1 MDTTWAPVATHL
13 ERRMA
18 EQRTESWHVE
28 IFEEPELLKT
38 FMNHIQLRPEQV
50 VNLQFHALGP
60 TTQRILLTCRLTPAQ
75 SDLRIQWQAVERI
88 INPPAVAVATGG
100 GH

>member
-1 MDTTWAPVATHL
+1 
-13 ERRMA
+13 MA
-18 EQRTESWHVE
+18 DQRTESWHVE
-28 IFEEPELLKT
+28 VFEEPELLRS
-38 FMNHIQLRPEQV
+38 FMNHIQLLPNQL

-60 TTQRILLTCRLTPAQ
+60 TTQRILLTCRMTSTQ
-75 SDLRIQWQAVERI
+75 SDLRIQWQGVERT